1 MGTQNKY
8 RPVVCRIGI
17 KLILLLV
24 FLGVHSGCA
33 FFSLSLGSRISPLEE
48 TVVSGEGDDKVL
60 VIAIK
65 GLISNKKSKT
75 IFGNVMEV
83 GMVER
88 IRETLKKADA
98 DHHIKA
104 ILLKI
109 NSPGGTVTSSDIIYH
124 QLKSFKNK
132 KGIRVYAIFMDLA
145 ASGGYYVAQ
154 AADKIFAHPTSVT
167 GSIGVISLKMNLKNL
182 LDKVGVEFEVVKS
195 GEKKDFLSPFRPFTV
210 EERELFQETI
220 DSMHQ
225 RFVDTVLENRPGI
238 SRASMKSL
246 ADGRI
251 FTSQQALDFKLIDH
265 IAYLDEAEELI
276 KQDMAVQ
283 KLKFVVYSRPGQ
295 YKNNLYSAL
304 PYSPTINLLNVDLNF
319 LPLNLESKF
328 LYLWIP

>member
-1 MGTQNKY
+1 MGIQNKY

-17 KLILLLV
+17 KLIFLLI
-24 FLGVHSGCA
+24 FLSVHSGCA

-88 IRETLKKADA
+88 IRETLKKAGA
-98 DHHIKA
+98 DHQIKA

-167 GSIGVISLKMNLKNL
+167 GSIGVISLKTNLKNL

-225 RFVDTVLENRPGI
+225 RFVDTILENRPGI

>member
-1 MGTQNKY
+1 MGIQNKY
-8 RPVVCRIGI
+8 RPVVCRVGI
-17 KLILLLV
+17 KLIFLLI
-24 FLGVHSGCA
+24 FLSVHSGCA
-33 FFSLSLGSRISPLEE
+33 FFNLSLGSRISPLEE

-276 KQDMAVQ
+276 KQDLAVQ

>member
-17 KLILLLV
+17 KLIFLLI
-24 FLGVHSGCA
+24 FFFVHSGCA

-60 VIAIK
+60 VIAIN

-98 DHHIKA
+98 DDQIKA

-210 EERELFQETI
+210 EERGLFQETI

-225 RFVDTVLENRPGI
+225 RFVDTILENRPGI

-251 FTSQQALDFKLIDH
+251 FTSQQALAFKLIDH

-328 LYLWIP
+328 LYLWLP